1 MVVTRTMP
9 MMTAIR
15 VVAMKKAMARP
26 PILPEEEVTVNS
38 GKILGI
44 ILYRG
49 KFSTLDFSAMDYT
62 AMAYHPAAQG
72 SSPKHTIYAFII
84 TFQNNFVL
92 YLSCETNKNKQK
104 RPKNTAMAKKSTVI
118 FR

>member
-1 MVVTRTMP
+1 
-9 MMTAIR
+9 
-15 VVAMKKAMARP
+15 MKKAMARP
-26 PILPEEEVTVNS
+26 PILPEEEVTVRNDDNS

-49 KFSTLDFSAMDYT
+49 KFSTLDFSAKDYT
-62 AMAYHPAAQG
+62 AMAYHPAAPG

>member
-1 MVVTRTMP
+1 

-62 AMAYHPAAQG
+62 AMAYHPAAPG
-72 SSPKHTIYAFII
+72 SSPKHTIYAFI
-84 TFQNNFVL
+84 
-92 YLSCETNKNKQK
+92 
-104 RPKNTAMAKKSTVI
+104 RPWPKNQRLFFANQV
-118 FR
+118 

>member
-1 MVVTRTMP
+1 

-26 PILPEEEVTVNS
+26 PILPEEEVMVRNDDNS

-49 KFSTLDFSAMDYT
+49 KFSTLDFSAKDYT
-62 AMAYHPAAQG
+62 AMAYHPAAPG

-84 TFQNNFVL
+84 SFQNNFVL